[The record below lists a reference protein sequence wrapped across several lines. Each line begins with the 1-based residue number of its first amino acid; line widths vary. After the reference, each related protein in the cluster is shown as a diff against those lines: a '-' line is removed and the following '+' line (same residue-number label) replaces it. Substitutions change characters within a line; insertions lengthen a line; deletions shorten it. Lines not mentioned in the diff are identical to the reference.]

1 MKKIKKIVTKTVAWK
16 YLPWVVIS
24 FFFVCY
30 LTLGLVKHY
39 TYQTG
44 FDLAIATQA
53 IYKYSRFD
61 SPVITLHSYFDSSI
75 LRDHVELIYILI
87 APIFWVAKSAYV
99 LLFIQALAVTVS
111 GYAVYLLAKHYKLH
125 TFLALCV
132 LVSYLSF
139 YGIQFALW
147 SDFHSLVLALSFL
160 AFFLYFLITEKFRWA
175 TVFFVLSII
184 CKEDIALFTFGISLV
199 QFIYTRDRRV
209 LWFLA
214 GSLGYLCVLFFVY
227 YPYFTT
233 GYRYAGSK
241 GLFSNL
247 DPFKM
252 VDASEK
258 QGTYLYSLL
267 HFGFLPIF
275 SPVALIPSLLD
286 LAHYFLPGGER
297 VAAAQGIFLHYRSTL
312 ALLLVWPTILTFKK
326 LAKFN
331 PYILGVYL
339 ILFALLSQYVL
350 HLPLSYLTK
359 AWFWQVPPAQ
369 ESIDLAISTLPP
381 DAALATQVNIL
392 PHVATRSEVYTL
404 FPEKRQFD
412 DLDICGKN
420 ECYTLRYAGSP
431 EYIIVDVSPQWNTL
445 HLLANSDEFKEG
457 LATLKKTKK
466 LDLISNNG
474 TTYVYKVSP

>member
-1 MKKIKKIVTKTVAWK
+1 MKKLKLIVAKVITWK
-16 YLPWVVIS
+16 YLPWVIIS

-30 LTLGLVKHY
+30 LTLGVVKHY

-44 FDLAIATQA
+44 FDLAFATQA

-61 SPVITLHSYFDSSI
+61 TPVITLHSYFDSSI
-75 LRDHVELIYILI
+75 LQDHVELIYILL
-87 APIFWVAKSAYV
+87 APIFWVTKSAYV
-99 LLFIQALAVTVS
+99 LIFIQALAVTLS
-111 GYAVYLLAKHYKLH
+111 GYAVFLLAKHYKLH

-132 LVSYLSF
+132 MVSYLSF

-160 AFFLYFLITEKFRWA
+160 AFFLYFLVTEKLRWA
-175 TVFFVLSII
+175 TVFFLLSII

-199 QFIYTRDRRV
+199 QFIYTRDKRV
-209 LWFLA
+209 LWYMA
-214 GSLGYLCVLFFVY
+214 GSLLYLCVLFFVY
-227 YPYFTT
+227 YPYFTS
-233 GYRYAGSK
+233 GYRYAGSG

-247 DPFKM
+247 DPLKM
-252 VDASEK
+252 VDTSEK
-258 QGTYLYSLL
+258 QDTYLYSLL

-312 ALLLVWPTILTFKK
+312 ALLLVWPTIMTFRK

-331 PYILGVYL
+331 PYVLGGYL
-339 ILFALLSQYVL
+339 IVFALVSQYIL

-359 AWFWQVPPAQ
+359 AWFWQVPGAQ
-369 ESIDLAISTLPP
+369 ESIDRAIYSLPP
-381 DAALATQVNIL
+381 DASIATQVNIL

-420 ECYTLRYAGSP
+420 ECYTLRHGGDI
-431 EYIIVDVSPQWNTL
+431 EYLIVDTSPQWNAL
-445 HLLANSDEFKEG
+445 HLLANNSDFLEA
-457 LATLKKTKK
+457 LSTLEKTGV
-466 LDLISNNG
+466 ISINRQIG
-474 TTYVYKVSP
+474 STIIYKTN